1 MLDQLVYSH
10 SSGSV
15 KLDSGTACRDLGQ
28 FLIFIL
34 STAVFTALVRT
45 PPGWA
50 RFIGWLTGF
59 WPLAA
64 D

>member
-34 STAVFTALVRT
+34 STAVFTALART
-45 PPGWA
+45 PPG
-50 RFIGWLTGF
+50 
-59 WPLAA
+59 
-64 D
+64 